1 MLANRQFKMK
11 RLIYFILCMCVL
23 VACNERREYK
33 EALAH
38 AQRVMEEHPDS
49 SLSILD
55 TLGRHASD
63 FGSHF
68 RMQHLLASTYAQAK
82 TGLTFE
88 TDSVARLLVDHFDG
102 SGSCVEKSLAYYL
115 YGCALSDMGQA
126 PEALQA
132 FYDAIGKADTTR
144 TDCGYNVYNILKGIY
159 GQMSVI
165 FHQQNLPQDEIWALK
180 RYIEYVRKTSSEKD
194 YIIAKMQ
201 MIRPY
206 FLMNEMDTILK
217 ITHDTYH
224 ALMRL
229 GDEQEASAV
238 LVTSIYIYMERGQ
251 ISEAKKAIDIFE
263 RGSGLFDEFGNI
275 SSGREGYYY
284 IKGFFELASKNI
296 DAAEYYFR
304 KSIQYGYFSEGYKG
318 LLRIYREKNVI
329 DSVLHYSELYEAA
342 QDTLH
347 NKMQTDAI
355 HQMAALYNYSRSQKE
370 AEIARD
376 NARRN
381 GRLAIFITIAAI
393 ILLGGFFLYYRRNTK
408 RRKQRLA
415 ALERD
420 LNMAKVTRTEIFEE
434 LQQLKARNY
443 EGIIVAKEA
452 RLAELTES
460 IEQLQAENETLRKGS
475 AVREKDHLEQFLNS
489 DIAKLFVRKAT
500 EKTERVEPTE
510 AEWKMLISQF
520 SQDNPATYK
529 AFGSGKPLSKL
540 ERRICILLVLDISEN
555 VISIMTESS
564 TSTVSNLKARSNE
577 KLFGKKEARS
587 LKINL
592 IHALKTI

>member
-1 MLANRQFKMK
+1 
-11 RLIYFILCMCVL
+11 
-23 VACNERREYK
+23 
-33 EALAH
+33 
-38 AQRVMEEHPDS
+38 
-49 SLSILD
+49 
-55 TLGRHASD
+55 
-63 FGSHF
+63 
-68 RMQHLLASTYAQAK
+68 
-82 TGLTFE
+82 
-88 TDSVARLLVDHFDG
+88 
-102 SGSCVEKSLAYYL
+102 
-115 YGCALSDMGQA
+115 
-126 PEALQA
+126 
-132 FYDAIGKADTTR
+132 
-144 TDCGYNVYNILKGIY
+144 
-159 GQMSVI
+159 
-165 FHQQNLPQDEIWALK
+165 
-180 RYIEYVRKTSSEKD
+180 
-194 YIIAKMQ
+194 
-201 MIRPY
+201 
-206 FLMNEMDTILK
+206 
-217 ITHDTYH
+217 
-224 ALMRL
+224 
-229 GDEQEASAV
+229 
-238 LVTSIYIYMERGQ
+238 
-251 ISEAKKAIDIFE
+251 
-263 RGSGLFDEFGNI
+263 
-275 SSGREGYYY
+275 
-284 IKGFFELASKNI
+284 
-296 DAAEYYFR
+296 
-304 KSIQYGYFSEGYKG
+304 
-318 LLRIYREKNVI
+318 
-329 DSVLHYSELYEAA
+329 
-342 QDTLH
+342 
-347 NKMQTDAI
+347 
-355 HQMAALYNYSRSQKE
+355 YNYSRSQKE

-540 ERRICILLVLDISEN
+540 ECRICILLVLDIPEN